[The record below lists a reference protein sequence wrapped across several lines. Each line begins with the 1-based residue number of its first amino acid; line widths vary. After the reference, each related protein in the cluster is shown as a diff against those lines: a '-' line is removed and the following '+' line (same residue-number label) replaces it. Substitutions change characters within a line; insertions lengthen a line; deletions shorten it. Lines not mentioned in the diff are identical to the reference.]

1 MVRAVGPGA
10 HTRLQQSLQP
20 SHTTPSTPPQR
31 LGPEGGASHVPTV
44 APTAFV
50 QVELQQSSLREQMS
64 PGWMHQETASSHF
77 PLTHD
82 FEQHSSSFEQSLP
95 EVWQ

>member
-1 MVRAVGPGA
+1 MVRALGPGA
-10 HTRLQQSLQP
+10 QTRLQQSLHP

-31 LGPEGGASHVPTV
+31 LGPEGGASQVPTL

-64 PGWMHQETASSHF
+64 PGWMHQDTANSHF

-82 FEQHSSSFEQSLP
+82 FEQH
-95 EVWQ
+95 